1 MPGTRASARSPSAT
15 TARRR
20 RRSAL
25 RPASRIRTA
34 GTTRRSGSRST
45 ARTQRRGST
54 PVPRRRSTRARTLR
68 TRRSAGPAPTEP
80 GTPVP
85 PRRSRSPMTPRLRRW
100 RRLPAGLP
108 TRTAGTTMRCTVTFS
123 GVDATSGI
131 DSCTRATYSGPDNP
145 VAFVGGSCR
154 DRAGNQGTASIA
166 VKYDGTAPAVLML
179 VPKPG
184 KRTAELIWRTTP
196 DAQSVELLRS
206 PGLNGEAQ
214 SVVFRGAGSATSYL
228 DTGLRPGR
236 EYQYRLGAVDQA
248 ANEGTKTLDFVA
260 RGALLFPGPGEQVA
274 KPPLLVWSAVRGASY
289 YNVVL
294 VRSHRVYSA
303 WPVRARLQLPRSW
316 KYRGRK
322 FKLSPGTYRWYV
334 WPGRGS
340 FRRALRQAARRELVR
355 REALGGSGVNL
366 LVAGV
371 RWSFP
376 GRTQGGR
383 VPVRY
388 VADSGRREGRAA
400 RPGGSAVLRQ
410 ALPLTLVSDRPRRHG
425 EEGRVAQDEEQEGE
439 PAEEEKAIRLSRARR
454 SSDEGEP
461 GRRPDRVCERS
472 DRGLHAVGGPGRGR
486 WARVWLRPC
495 AGGRPLLR
503 RGGRRRSDDGTR
515 GRRWGG
521 RCGRRRRCG

>member
-1 MPGTRASARSPSAT
+1 M
-15 TARRR
+15 
-20 RRSAL
+20 
-25 RPASRIRTA
+25 
-34 GTTRRSGSRST
+34 
-45 ARTQRRGST
+45 
-54 PVPRRRSTRARTLR
+54 
-68 TRRSAGPAPTEP
+68 
-80 GTPVP
+80 
-85 PRRSRSPMTPRLRRW
+85 
-100 RRLPAGLP
+100 
-108 TRTAGTTMRCTVTFS
+108 
-123 GVDATSGI
+123 DATSGI

-166 VKYDGTAPAVLML
+166 VKYDGTAPAVMML

-274 KPPLLVWSAVRGASY
+274 KPPLLVWTAVRGASY

-322 FKLSPGTYRWYV
+322 FKLRPGTYRWYV
-334 WPGRGS
+334 WPGRGKLSAGRYGKLLGASS
-340 FRRALRQAARRELVR
+340 FVVKR
-355 REALGGSGVNL
+355 
-366 LVAGV
+366 
-371 RWSFP
+371 
-376 GRTQGGR
+376 
-383 VPVRY
+383 
-388 VADSGRREGRAA
+388 
-400 RPGGSAVLRQ
+400 
-410 ALPLTLVSDRPRRHG
+410 
-425 EEGRVAQDEEQEGE
+425 
-439 PAEEEKAIRLSRARR
+439 
-454 SSDEGEP
+454 
-461 GRRPDRVCERS
+461 
-472 DRGLHAVGGPGRGR
+472 
-486 WARVWLRPC
+486 
-495 AGGRPLLR
+495 
-503 RGGRRRSDDGTR
+503 
-515 GRRWGG
+515 
-521 RCGRRRRCG
+521 